1 MKILSLVILI
11 GIMFSG
17 QELYAQ
23 TFIGC
28 RSSGSIYRTPPSF
41 LYGWTNPLS
50 ENCPLNAANTVQ
62 YARFIRN
69 EPAPNSCPVGLL
81 SLGGTGVLVEYR
93 ILFCSFDRS
102 VPYLLFPVIFTA
114 ILLIRKMPHAR
125 NEIPK
130 SDVLNKRID

>member
-1 MKILSLVILI
+1 MMLAAQK
-11 GIMFSG
+11 
-17 QELYAQ
+17 LYAQ

-28 RSSGSIYRTPPSF
+28 RSGGSIYRTPPSF

-69 EPAPNSCPVGLL
+69 EPTPNSCPVGLL

-93 ILFCSFDRS
+93 ILFCSFDKWVLS
-102 VPYLLFPVIFTA
+102 LMLPVIFTA
-114 ILLIRKMPHAR
+114 ILLIRKMPH
-125 NEIPK
+125 
-130 SDVLNKRID
+130 